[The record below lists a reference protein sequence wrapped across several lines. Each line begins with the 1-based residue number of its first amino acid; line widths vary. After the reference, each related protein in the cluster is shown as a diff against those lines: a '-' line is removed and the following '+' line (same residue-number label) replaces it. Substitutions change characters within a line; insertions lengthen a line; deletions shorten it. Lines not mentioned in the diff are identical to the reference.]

1 MYARGRRW
9 QAESRLNRL
18 GASVARTRVLIG
30 QGPPI
35 LQAIIRDIVGAAR
48 DMKLAG
54 MAPARHSADG
64 PAARE
69 WLSMAVA
76 RIRPDVVLVGRNEDD
91 SGEYWRR
98 LVARH
103 ASMRIVAVEPGG
115 RDVVVFE
122 VGVEPA
128 HIGEASEPVLLSAIR
143 APRADPGGLG
153 PSWS

>member
-9 QAESRLNRL
+9 QAESRMNRL

-35 LQAIIRDIVGAAR
+35 LQAIIRDIVGA
-48 DMKLAG
+48 
-54 MAPARHSADG
+54 ARHSADG

-103 ASMRIVAVEPGG
+103 AGMRIVAVEPGG